1 MRPDAPFLRLQAAD
15 VSYGNFTEQVQRLA
29 GGLQAAGLAHNDRL
43 LVVMS
48 NSVQMVATMFAAA
61 WLGAVWVPVNVEFR
75 GTALF
80 SAIQIA
86 QPRLIIVDEA
96 FAEPLMTGALRT
108 PLFVLPAANTAGDTH
123 YPVAHFAS
131 LLAAT
136 PALNP
141 VEVDRRH
148 PAALLYTSGT
158 TGRAK
163 ACELSH
169 EYFLTAA
176 QTLINSLELRS
187 DDVLFCPFPLFH
199 IDASV
204 LTVTPAL
211 LLGAVAAL
219 GVRFSASRF
228 WDELRTNR
236 ATVFDFMGATLSIL
250 HKAPQQPGDSANP
263 ARLAWGVPVPDWV
276 GGFEDRFDLVV
287 RELYGSTEV
296 GLPIV
301 QAVNTDRIKGSC
313 GRCVDGA
320 FARVVVGAT
329 TVPPGVVGELQIAY
343 RKGTFGMLTRYFD
356 DSIRPEPI
364 QVTEWFSTGDL
375 ATIDSDGNVFFV
387 GRTKDV
393 IRRRGENISAAEV
406 EEGIAAHP
414 QVSACAAY
422 GVPSDLTE
430 EDVKVSVVL
439 RPGATLDEAELHRFS
454 KQTMARHQVP
464 RYFELVTELPHTPTG
479 KVEKFRLQQNW
490 RTVTTMD
497 FDRQPDKGD
506 QSPRG
511 PS

>member
-1 MRPDAPFLRLQAAD
+1 MQGAD
-15 VSYGNFTEQVQRLA
+15 LSYGSFTEKVQRLA
-29 GGLQAAGLAHNDRL
+29 GGLQAAGLERNDRL
-43 LVVMS
+43 MVVMS
-48 NSVQMVATMFAAA
+48 NSVQMVATMFASA

-75 GTALF
+75 GTALLR
-80 SAIQIA
+80 AIQVA
-86 QPRLIIVDEA
+86 QPRLIIIDEA
-96 FAEPLMTGALRT
+96 FADPLMSNDLRT
-108 PLFVLPAANTAGDTH
+108 PLFVLPETTTATETKDCTA
-123 YPVAHFAS
+123 PFAS
-131 LLAAT
+131 LLAAA
-136 PALNP
+136 PILNP
-141 VEVDRRH
+141 IEVDRRH

-158 TGRAK
+158 TGRSK

-169 EYFLTAA
+169 EYFFTAA
-176 QTLINSLELRS
+176 QTLINSFELRS
-187 DDVLFCPFPLFH
+187 DDVLYCPFPLFH

-228 WDELRTNR
+228 WDEIRTNR

-250 HKAPQQPGDSANP
+250 HKAPQQPGDRANP

-276 GGFEDRFDLVV
+276 SGFEDRFDVVV

-301 QAVNTDRIKGSC
+301 QGVNIGRINGSC

-320 FARVVVGAT
+320 YARVIDSGAT
-329 TVPPGVVGELQIAY
+329 VAPGVVGELQIAY
-343 RKGTFGMLTRYFD
+343 RGDSSGMLTRYFD
-356 DSIRPEPI
+356 DSTEAEPI
-364 QVTEWFSTGDL
+364 KATEWFSTGDL
-375 ATIDSDGNVFFV
+375 ASIDSDGNVFFV

-406 EEGIAAHP
+406 EESIAAHP
-414 QVSACAAY
+414 EVAACAAY
-422 GVPSDLTE
+422 GVPSELTE
-430 EDVKVSVVL
+430 EDLKVSVVL
-439 RPGATLDEAELHRFS
+439 RPGATLDEAELHSFS
-454 KQTMARHQVP
+454 RHTMGRHQVP
-464 RYFELVTELPHTPTG
+464 RYWEFVTELPYTPTG

-497 FDRQPDKGD
+497 FQYWSDEVTQTPGR
-506 QSPRG
+506 